1 MKVIELSDSES
12 DEELIGKGIM
22 RDNVEQFTPSETFD
36 KLVEALTRGFMKT
49 TEKQR
54 RLKDENKRTLERI
67 KKATQKRVSEE
78 NKPTKRKSK
87 KTNIKI

>member
-1 MKVIELSDSES
+1 MKVIVLSDSDSES
-12 DEELIGKGIM
+12 DEEFGKGII
-22 RDNVEQFTPSETFD
+22 RNNVEQFTPSETFD
-36 KLVEALTRGFMKT
+36 KLVEALTKGFIKT

-78 NKPTKRKSK
+78 NKPTKRKFK
-87 KTNIKI
+87 KN

>member
-1 MKVIELSDSES
+1 MKVIVLSDSES
-12 DEELIGKGIM
+12 DEDCGRGIM
-22 RDNVEQFTPSETFD
+22 NRNVEQFTPSETFD
-36 KLVEALTRGFMKT
+36 KLVEALTKGFIKT
-49 TEKQR
+49 TERQR

-78 NKPTKRKSK
+78 NKPTKRKFK